1 MNPSETL
8 FTTVGPVAF
17 LTFNRPEAGNAMT
30 WSMYEALV
38 ATCDRVDL
46 DRDLRVF
53 VLRGAG
59 GAFGTGTDI
68 RQFAEFSSTGDG
80 LDYER
85 RLEAALDR
93 LERVHVPTIAQVEG
107 LAVGAGCAI
116 ALACDLRVAT
126 PAARFG
132 VPIART
138 LGNGLSAENCQR
150 LVEHVGLSRAK
161 DVLLTGRFI
170 EAEEALS
177 AGLVS
182 RVVEP
187 DAIGAAVDELAGT
200 ISRNAPLTL
209 RAMKETLRRLSRHGR
224 VEAGDVRD
232 LVAAC
237 YGSHD
242 FREGVTAFLEKRPPK
257 FTGN

>member
-30 WSMYEALV
+30 WAMYDALV
-38 ATCDRVDL
+38 AACERVDL

-68 RQFAEFSSTGDG
+68 RQFAGFSSTGDG

-93 LERVHVPTIAQVEG
+93 LERVNVPTIAQVEG

-150 LVEHVGLSRAK
+150 LVENVGLSRAK

-170 EAEEALS
+170 DAEEALS
-177 AGLVS
+177 AGLVT

-187 DAIGAAVDELAGT
+187 DAIGSAVDELAGI

-237 YGSHD
+237 YASHD
-242 FREGVTAFLEKRPPK
+242 FREGVTAFLEKRPPT